1 MQWSSELNSPIPVHF
16 SSLIPK
22 MSVFTLAHLLFDH
35 FQFTLIHGP
44 TIPGSYIILFLTALD
59 FTSIIS
65 HIQNWALFLLWFS
78 LFILSGAISLL
89 FSSSILGSNQPG
101 ELTFQC
107 HIFLPFH
114 TVNGFLKARILKW
127 FSIPCSS
134 GPRFVRTLHHDLSV
148 LGRPTQLG
156 S

>member
-1 MQWSSELNSPIPVHF
+1 MGGGARWAAVHGVMTSWTQLSDFTWIHRLN
-16 SSLIPK
+16 
-22 MSVFTLAHLLFDH
+22 
-35 FQFTLIHGP
+35 
-44 TIPGSYIILFLTALD
+44 IPGSYAILFLTTSD
-59 FTSIIS
+59 FTSITS
-65 HIQNWALFLLWFS
+65 HTHNWALFLLWLH
-78 LFILSGAISLL
+78 LFILLGAISPL
-89 FSSSILGSNQPG
+89 FSNSILGIYQAG
-101 ELTFQC
+101 EFIFQC